1 MAKLTAKK
9 AKKRVVRDGR
19 RKIPAVNYLPIPPTR
34 FYDPAVD
41 AGLVFLTGNQAKAT
55 AELLAQAIKWWNW
68 ARDGSDQHAMRAL
81 EGTLA
86 RLEATF
92 ELPTFGREF

>member
-19 RKIPAVNYLPIPPTR
+19 RKIPAVNYLPIPATR
-34 FYDPAVD
+34 FYDPVAD
-41 AGLVFLTGNQAKAT
+41 AGMVFLTGNQAKAAALAI
-55 AELLAQAIKWWNW
+55 AETIALNW
-68 ARDGSDQHAMRAL
+68 AVGGKKGQAVHAL
-81 EGTLA
+81 EGALA